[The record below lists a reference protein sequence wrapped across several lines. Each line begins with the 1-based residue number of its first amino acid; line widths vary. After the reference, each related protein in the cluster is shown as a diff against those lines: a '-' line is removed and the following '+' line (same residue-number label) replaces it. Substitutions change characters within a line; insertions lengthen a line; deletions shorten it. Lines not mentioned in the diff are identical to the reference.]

1 GRHGALDRHLGG
13 ARRPRPGPVGAARE
27 ARHLPVHRRAARRHL
42 HPRAARRPG
51 RGRRGDPPRGRGPRR
66 LTRPHPHPPKRPAAP
81 PPTSEEH
88 LMARGTTTTGAG
100 LAALALLGAS
110 ACSAASGDD
119 GGTVLR
125 IGELGAVPAAP
136 ALLEAAGVDHDL
148 PYEIEWKQFANA
160 GPEYVEAAGVDEVD
174 LGVTAD
180 NPQIFAYAA
189 DAGLKAAAV
198 GSIDASDEQSD
209 NSTLV
214 PAGSDAS
221 SVADLK
227 GARVAFQEGT
237 ITQYHVI
244 KALESEGLGLDDIE
258 PVNLPVTDGATA
270 LQNGEVDALATLQ
283 THWAQAEAD
292 GARALVTGSGLIAG
306 NSLVSARAEAIDD
319 PDLGPAIEDYLG
331 RLAEAVQW
339 KEEHPREW
347 AEIYAG

>member
-1 GRHGALDRHLGG
+1 
-13 ARRPRPGPVGAARE
+13 
-27 ARHLPVHRRAARRHL
+27 
-42 HPRAARRPG
+42 
-51 RGRRGDPPRGRGPRR
+51 
-66 LTRPHPHPPKRPAAP
+66 
-81 PPTSEEH
+81 
-88 LMARGTTTTGAG
+88 MARGTTTTGAG

-136 ALLEAAGVDHDL
+136 ALLEAAGVDQDL

-180 NPQIFAYAA
+180 TPLIFADAA
-189 DAGLKAAAV
+189 DAGLKAVAV
-198 GSIDASDEQSD
+198 VSIDAPEEQSD
-209 NSTLV
+209 NAILV

-347 AEIYAG
+347 AEIYAGLSGLPEEVVLASEERAASSVGPVTDEAVAAQQDQSDVYLEVGVLDERQDAAGQFDPSYNGVFGAPTELGGD